1 MSEIRVGGFQQ
12 AGYPA
17 SQSEKMGVSIPQVLF
32 IGQLRDGDLKEK
44 AEEQTKNKIFIEQG
58 LRNSVTNPARAKI
71 DIGQTSR
78 QQFNNRVVDIQNCFK
93 DIATYLNSS
102 PELELADRQNI
113 KVKID
118 VGNIFAGELEKNID
132 SNTSLREF
140 EIPVPK
146 FDIYHYYKDEDK
158 AFVLI
163 FPQFRLRINQSFT
176 ATQPFQ
182 NKRDAGIHNLDTSF
196 IIKTARETR
205 FKILYRNRRSPQGY
219 SIDENEGNTYFLDTP
234 SNRDGFI
241 NSFGLSN
248 VPFSSDDNNLNELLK
263 FFNQT
268 RVFNLERNRKIT
280 SHVNNR
286 LQNLT
291 NQNINKAFFL
301 PSTDFLRSY
310 INIIFYTMIENL
322 KKEISN
328 LNLYYVVVYDF
339 LICSVFY
346 AIHVGNPDFTSF
358 KLLKQQN
365 TGLDKYRTEL
375 ADDLQGF
382 QQYFFLRGNDPNF
395 EILKINFYS
404 YKKFKKIV
412 RVNNRPVEVIEVI
425 DYSQSSEFSRERVSL
440 TSLYR
445 DIISKDYVVEALT
458 SIYYCATYIGDITNS
473 KYTFQKTDSGNYNID
488 LQRKLIDV
496 S

>member
-12 AGYPA
+12 TGYPA

-44 AEEQTKNKIFIEQG
+44 AKEQTKNTTFIDHG
-58 LRNSVTNPARAKI
+58 LRGSVTGSVKAQI
-71 DIGQTSR
+71 DIGQNDR
-78 QQFNNRVVDIQNCFK
+78 RQFNNRAVDIQNCFK
-93 DIATYLNSS
+93 DITRYLNSS
-102 PELELADRQNI
+102 SELELSDRRNI

-118 VGNIFAGELEKNID
+118 VGNIFAGELESNID
-132 SNTSLREF
+132 SSTSLSEF

-163 FPQFRLRINQSFT
+163 FPQFKLKINQSFT
-176 ATQPFQ
+176 ATQPFR

-196 IIKTARETR
+196 IIETARETR
-205 FKILYRNRRSPQGY
+205 FKILYRRRQGTNINY
-219 SIDENEGNTYFLDTP
+219 AFDENVGGTYFLDTP

-241 NSFGLSN
+241 NSLGKSN
-248 VPFSSDDNNLNELLK
+248 LPISSDDNNLNQLLK

-280 SHVNNR
+280 SHINNR
-286 LQNLT
+286 LQDLT
-291 NQNINKAFFL
+291 NQNINKTFFL
-301 PSTDFLRSY
+301 PSTDFLRNY

-322 KKEISN
+322 KKEINN

-358 KLLKQQN
+358 KLLKYQD
-365 TGLDKYRTEL
+365 TRLEKYHVEQV
-375 ADDLQGF
+375 ADLQGF
-382 QQYFFLRGNDPNF
+382 QQYFFLIGNDPNF
-395 EILKINFYS
+395 EILKDNYYS
-404 YKKFKKIV
+404 YKKFKKRNGSV
-412 RVNNRPVEVIEVI
+412 EVI

-440 TSLYR
+440 TSIYR